1 MKFIALLFGALLLAG
16 CGSGLEK
23 LITIENTIYP
33 ELPPVP
39 VTAKLQL
46 QKCEWDRPRKEFDI
60 AFDPELELWIAKP
73 LKMKD
78 GEYPIDT
85 NSKILMGYTA
95 ETKPCFIENMAR
107 IRAKM
112 QQLES
117 RIDAVNEQ
125 RLEWKQRNEEN
136 K

>member
-1 MKFIALLFGALLLAG
+1 
-16 CGSGLEK
+16 
-23 LITIENTIYP
+23 
-33 ELPPVP
+33 
-39 VTAKLQL
+39 
-46 QKCEWDRPRKEFDI
+46 
-60 AFDPELELWIAKP
+60 
-73 LKMKD
+73 
-78 GEYPIDT
+78 
-85 NSKILMGYTA
+85 MGYTA